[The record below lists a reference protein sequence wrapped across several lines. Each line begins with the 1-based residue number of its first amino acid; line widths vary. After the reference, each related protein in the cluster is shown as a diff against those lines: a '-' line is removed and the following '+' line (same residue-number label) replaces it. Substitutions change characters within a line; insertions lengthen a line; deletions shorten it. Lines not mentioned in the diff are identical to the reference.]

1 MNPAPVLRWCVL
13 AGVRLRFAA
22 GRVEIVSPP
31 GAASPELREAV
42 ASIEG
47 ALVDQ
52 YEERAAIR
60 EHCGR
65 MDREEAER
73 QAARDV
79 LGAAGCA
86 KDGSENNCG
95 ADALQQ
101 QGEVRG

>member
-1 MNPAPVLRWCVL
+1 MTSTPVLRWCVL

-31 GAASPELREAV
+31 GAASPELQAAV

-47 ALVDQ
+47 ALVDH

-73 QAARDV
+73 QAARDL
-79 LGAAGCA
+79 LGAAGCTE
-86 KDGSENNCG
+86 DGCVNNSG
-95 ADALQQ
+95 ADAPQQ

>member
-13 AGVRLRFAA
+13 ADVRLRFAA
-22 GRVEIVSPP
+22 GRVEIVSPT

-42 ASIEG
+42 ATVES

-65 MDREEAER
+65 MDREEAEC

-79 LGAAGCA
+79 LGAAGYA
-86 KDGSENNCG
+86 DDGSENNGG
-95 ADALQQ
+95 ADAPQQ